1 MASEGACD
9 SYEALTAAS
18 MLVDKRDRGRDAA
31 PMQLAAL
38 LALSW
43 PWGLLI
49 VVGIVFVFGITAV
62 AIWKM
67 RKDEFWEEPP
77 G

>member
-1 MASEGACD
+1 M
-9 SYEALTAAS
+9 
-18 MLVDKRDRGRDAA
+18 
-31 PMQLAAL
+31 PLAAL
-38 LALSW
+38 LAFSW
-43 PWGLLI
+43 PWGILI
-49 VVGIVFVFGITAV
+49 AVGIILLFGMSGY

>member
-1 MASEGACD
+1 
-9 SYEALTAAS
+9 
-18 MLVDKRDRGRDAA
+18 
-31 PMQLAAL
+31 MQHAAL